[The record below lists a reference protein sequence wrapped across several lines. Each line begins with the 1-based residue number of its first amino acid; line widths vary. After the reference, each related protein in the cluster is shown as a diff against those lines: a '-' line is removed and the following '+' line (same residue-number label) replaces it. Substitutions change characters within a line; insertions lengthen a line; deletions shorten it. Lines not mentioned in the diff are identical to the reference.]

1 MTRDT
6 ACNVCYN
13 CQYIYIYTLRLLKKN
28 SYRFIELIEIF
39 IMNHDESVIQGAQ
52 AHKITS

>member
-13 CQYIYIYTLRLLKKN
+13 CQFIYAQAAKKN
-28 SYRFIELIEIF
+28 SYRFIKLIEIL

-52 AHKITS
+52 THKIIS